1 VIAKQMKNESFRS
14 TLKYVLGKEKAK
26 LLDSNMGGKTPTQL
40 AKEFGAARRLR
51 PNLKRA
57 CGHIVLSVPH
67 RDTNNPKGEYHEH
80 LTDDQYIDIAHR
92 WLKEMKFLG
101 DGLHSSQ
108 YAIARHHDTDHE
120 HIHIIASRIRMDGTV
135 VPDSW
140 DYRRSEVVVRQLE
153 KEFGLEPTPCSSER
167 VAEKVKEKGIE
178 TKESDRRAPT
188 QRQTHHESGK
198 PTVKQRLADIIDKTS
213 ADHPSMTQLIG
224 RLQRQGVKVHPTFST
239 KGLFREAIAFE
250 LDGVKVAG
258 NKLGSAYSFP
268 GLQKKRGVSYECD
281 RDMKAI
287 KKAAMGERV
296 TPQQRKKLQKSQHEL
311 D

>member
-1 VIAKQMKNESFRS
+1 MKNESFRS

-101 DGLHSSQ
+101 EGLHSSQ

-167 VAEKVKEKGIE
+167 VAERVKEKGIE
-178 TKESDRRAPT
+178 TKKSDRRAPT
-188 QRQTHHESGK
+188 QRQKHHESGK
-198 PTVKQRLADIIDKTS
+198 PSVKEQLQEAIDQASQDKPT
-213 ADHPSMTQLIG
+213 MTQFLK

-239 KGLFREAIAFE
+239 LGLFREAIAFE

-268 GLQKKRGVSYECD
+268 GLQKKRGVNFD
-281 RDMKAI
+281 RVRDMPAI
-287 KKAAMGERV
+287 KKAAAGELIPSLR
-296 TPQQRKKLQKSQHEL
+296 RKEKLQKSQSEL